1 MPKLVVRCFTLSL
14 DGFSAAKG
22 QSLQN
27 PFGRNGIQI
36 MDWAFATK
44 TFCKMFGK
52 DGGSTGVDDSF
63 AAAADKGIGANII
76 GRNMF
81 GPLRGPWRE
90 DEEWKGWW
98 GPNPPYHTPVF
109 VLTHHPRPSLP
120 MEGGTTFHFVTEGI
134 EVALQRAFE
143 AAKGLDVRLGGG
155 SHLIRQYLRAGLV
168 DELHLVLTSK
178 LLGSGEKLFDDME
191 SIADLYECVEYCP
204 SETVTHARLV
214 KRT

>member
-1 MPKLVVRCFTLSL
+1 MAKLVVRCFTLSL
-14 DGFSAAKG
+14 DGFSAARD
-22 QSLQN
+22 QSLEN
-27 PFGRNGIQI
+27 PFGTDGIQI
-36 MDWAFATK
+36 MEWAFATK
-44 TFCKMFGK
+44 TFRTMFGQE
-52 DGGSTGVDDSF
+52 GGSTGIDDSF
-63 AAAADKGIGANII
+63 AASADVGIGANII

-81 GPLRGPWRE
+81 GPRRGPWRE
-90 DEEWKGWW
+90 NDDWKGWW

-109 VLTHHPRPSLP
+109 VPTHYPRPAIP

-178 LLGSGEKLFDDME
+178 LLGAGERLFEGTDAI
-191 SIADLYECVEYCP
+191 SKLYECVEYRP
-204 SETVTHARLV
+204 SETVTHVRLR
-214 KRT
+214 KRI